1 MPFQPINFA
10 SIEPQGNPGLRDFV
24 SNLAQGYKVGQ
35 LPFQLARQADQERLA
50 NAMNRL
56 LLQEQPQKFGE
67 ESQGRQ
73 LHNAFQTL
81 LNQEQPQKFDEES
94 QKRQLHNAFQS
105 LLNQEQPGKFGSEQ
119 ATASSGR
126 ALNQA
131 HIDQL
136 RQEMSLP
143 FGGKTPPGSIG
154 QAIWLSKIKQ
164 QYGDQSPEYKDAK
177 TAFESDLEKSHSLVD
192 YRGVLTD
199 TMDKRSASALTK
211 LALEKADIEE
221 GYRPGTSRTEK
232 LSTEERQK
240 LGGQFDLKMQK
251 EVSDMDSRKRSLFAK
266 NIDNTLAN
274 IKVDDL
280 TQYAGAKGSLAKL
293 SEQAKAPF
301 GKESQSYRNFQKSL
315 SGAQL
320 LAKQIRQFYGDSI
333 QPTMQAHIE
342 SMINP
347 STWANNPELAKQ
359 SFDTVKNI
367 LQQETETYR
376 GALKSTKTFE
386 STSANAPKERH
397 YNRSTGRLE

>member
-10 SIEPQGNPGLRDFV
+10 SIEPQGNPGLRDFI

-35 LPFQLARQADQERLA
+35 LPFQLARQSDQERIA

-56 LLQEQPQKFGE
+56 LLEEQPQKFGE
-67 ESQGRQ
+67 ESQKRQ

-136 RQEMSLP
+136 RQEMNLP

-177 TAFESDLEKSHSLVD
+177 NAFESDLEKAHSLID
-192 YRGVLTD
+192 YRGALTN
-199 TMDKRSASALTK
+199 TMDKRSASTLTK
-211 LALEKADIEE
+211 LALEKADIEQ
-221 GYRPGTSRTEK
+221 GYRPGTSRTQTLSPEEQEK
-232 LSTEERQK
+232 LS
-240 LGGQFDLKMQK
+240 GQYDLKMQK
-251 EVSDMDSRKRSLFAK
+251 EVSDFDSRKRSLFAANVDK
-266 NIDNTLAN
+266 TLVNIN
-274 IKVDDL
+274 VDDL
-280 TQYAGAKGSLAKL
+280 TQYAGVKGGIAKL
-293 SEQAKAPF
+293 SEEAKAPF
-301 GKESQSYRNFQKSL
+301 GKESQNYRNFQKSL
-315 SGAQL
+315 AAAQL
-320 LAKQIRQFYGDSI
+320 LAKQVRQFYGDSI

-342 SMINP
+342 SMVNP
-347 STWANNPELAKQ
+347 ATWSNNPELAKQ

-367 LQQETETYR
+367 LNKETGTYR
-376 GALKSTKTFE
+376 GALTSTKEFE
-386 STSANAPKERH
+386 NTSNNTSGEMT
-397 YNRSTGRLE
+397 YNRKTGRVE